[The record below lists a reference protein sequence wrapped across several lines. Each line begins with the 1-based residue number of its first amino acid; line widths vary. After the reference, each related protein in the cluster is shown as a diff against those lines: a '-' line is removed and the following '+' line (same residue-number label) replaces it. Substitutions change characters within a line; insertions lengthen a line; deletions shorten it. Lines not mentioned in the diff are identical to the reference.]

1 MTEEE
6 RDKRKKRKK
15 YLKENLEKIGFP
27 CTELKKLGYNVNF
40 LLEVLEEILDIDS
53 DKKSFLKRLVI
64 NVRGKDN
71 VENYRSNFFD
81 NFLRLSDEKNL
92 NYFLKE
98 LLKKYDEEKYK
109 IIEFDERGNI
119 YQKENFS
126 SEDFII
132 QVEEF
137 FEVSQKLQEK
147 LINRILNGEI
157 IYDLNKIIDNLKI
170 KVIFCNDDVKDDTK
184 KILRIFIIFIYWE
197 WQKMLLENILTIY
210 KKGLNKVG
218 DYLKNRTLDEEYSEI
233 SSLNALSEFLNRD
246 KKNKRD
252 IILKEKL
259 KKLYVFTEGKLK
271 DYSLDENYPIN
282 KLDILIIDNI
292 FQNIFFNDEREWG
305 HKLDYYLKVYRKN
318 RIINEIFQKLD
329 RFEKAMITIMYED
342 KLIKLREEILLDI
355 LKIYEDFYTLK
366 ELKEFNRIEI
376 KIKEEISFLKKLQE
390 CDESTL
396 VLKLKEYNKKNENKN
411 IEKIYKILILS
422 ELNDEQKIL
431 LIGCSVDGFK
441 LDNRYIESEVLEE
454 RFFENIKPLNR
465 EIDVY
470 LGILLNMYRAK
481 NLKEELLKIIYLLEK
496 FRDIKPI
503 LY

>member
-1 MTEEE
+1 
-6 RDKRKKRKK
+6 
-15 YLKENLEKIGFP
+15 
-27 CTELKKLGYNVNF
+27 
-40 LLEVLEEILDIDS
+40 
-53 DKKSFLKRLVI
+53 
-64 NVRGKDN
+64 
-71 VENYRSNFFD
+71 
-81 NFLRLSDEKNL
+81 
-92 NYFLKE
+92 
-98 LLKKYDEEKYK
+98 
-109 IIEFDERGNI
+109 
-119 YQKENFS
+119 
-126 SEDFII
+126 
-132 QVEEF
+132 
-137 FEVSQKLQEK
+137 
-147 LINRILNGEI
+147 
-157 IYDLNKIIDNLKI
+157 
-170 KVIFCNDDVKDDTK
+170 
-184 KILRIFIIFIYWE
+184 
-197 WQKMLLENILTIY
+197 MLLENILTIY